1 MEDYVLPKDIN
12 KEGLVDLKKDNIEN
26 KENKVDTPINHV
38 TASTN
43 DSKYINNRQY
53 GSNKIKKQKIRDS
66 LKNQE
71 SNGKIE
77 ENKNYNNSGNQK
89 VYYKDYLSAS
99 DRSNFN
105 DLNEN
110 FLGEQ
115 NNSKFLMYYNEIYRD
130 NKK

>member
-1 MEDYVLPKDIN
+1 M
-12 KEGLVDLKKDNIEN
+12 
-26 KENKVDTPINHV
+26 
-38 TASTN
+38 
-43 DSKYINNRQY
+43 
-53 GSNKIKKQKIRDS
+53 
-66 LKNQE
+66 
-71 SNGKIE
+71 
-77 ENKNYNNSGNQK
+77 
-89 VYYKDYLSAS
+89 YYKDYLSAS

>member
-1 MEDYVLPKDIN
+1 MNFISKFRHKIIHTSDI
-12 KEGLVDLKKDNIEN
+12 
-26 KENKVDTPINHV
+26 
-38 TASTN
+38 
-43 DSKYINNRQY
+43 
-53 GSNKIKKQKIRDS
+53 IR